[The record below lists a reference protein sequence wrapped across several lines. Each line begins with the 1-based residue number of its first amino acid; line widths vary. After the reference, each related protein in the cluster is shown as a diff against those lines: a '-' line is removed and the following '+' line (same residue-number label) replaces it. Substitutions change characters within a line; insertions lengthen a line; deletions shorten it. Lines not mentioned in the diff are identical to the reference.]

1 VCHLICSTLA
11 PTSTRQF
18 RKVGHFSGSFVRDS
32 LSSPGNQSQS
42 ANTLANA
49 IAEKRITNLQQRR
62 REATSVEE
70 KGGTAG
76 DEGNGPARVPVCSV
90 KWRSNIFV
98 NKMSQGYESSR
109 SSYPAQ

>member
-1 VCHLICSTLA
+1 MCHLICSTLA

-32 LSSPGNQSQS
+32 LTSPGNESQC

-49 IAEKRITNLQQRR
+49 ITEKRMTNLQQRR
-62 REATSVEE
+62 REAASVEE

-76 DEGNGPARVPVCSV
+76 QEGNGPARVPFCSI

-98 NKMSQGYESSR
+98 KKMSQ
-109 SSYPAQ
+109 